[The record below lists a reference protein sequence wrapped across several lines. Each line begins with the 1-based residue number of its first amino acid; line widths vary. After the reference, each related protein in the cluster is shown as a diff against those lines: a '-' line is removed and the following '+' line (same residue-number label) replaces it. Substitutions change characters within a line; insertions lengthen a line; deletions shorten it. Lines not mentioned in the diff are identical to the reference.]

1 MFFKKLTGGQKTA
14 DLTIVVKTALVSVMK
29 SNSKEYLAPL
39 VQQNKLQIID
49 AENLQDQLHAFRI
62 ALWYLFA
69 FQIVDRRLSA
79 DELGL
84 RFGAALAVA
93 IEEVQGASK
102 NLHDTGD
109 NLLKDAFSYIEDAL
123 ELQSTATIEAEITL
137 FLCQTLTRRAL
148 KNVSLTNPLRQQR
161 HDQVFDVAMYVLR
174 ETETIQRTFQESYK
188 IVVT

>member
-1 MFFKKLTGGQKTA
+1 MFFKKLMGGPKTA

-29 SNSKEYLAPL
+29 SNTKEYLAPL
-39 VQQNKLQIID
+39 VQQKTLQIID
-49 AENLQDQLHAFRI
+49 AENLQNELHAFRI

-84 RFGAALAVA
+84 RFGAALTVAV
-93 IEEVQGASK
+93 EEAQGASK
-102 NLHDTGD
+102 NMHYTGD
-109 NLLKDAFSYIEDAL
+109 NLLEDAYSYIEDAL
-123 ELQSTATIEAEITL
+123 ELQSRATLEAEITF

-148 KNVSLTNPLRQQR
+148 KNVSMTNPLRQQR
-161 HDQVFDVAMYVLR
+161 QEQVFNVAMYVLR
-174 ETETIQRTFQESYK
+174 ETEKIQRTFQESYT